1 MATITFPDLTT
12 ISAACPTYPDGAKA
26 ITPLDA
32 DVFAAPVSIYVGGT
46 GNVAVRPANGQAAVT
61 FVGLPA
67 GSMVPCRVIGVNATN
82 TTATS
87 LVAVY

>member
-1 MATITFPDLTT
+1 MATITFPNLTT
-12 ISAACPTYPDGAKA
+12 TSGACPVFPDGAKA
-26 ITPLDA
+26 ITPVDA
-32 DVFAAPVSIYVGGT
+32 DVFAAAVSVYVGGA
-46 GNVAVRPANGQAAVT
+46 GNVAVRPANGGAAVT

-67 GSMVPCRVIGVNATN
+67 GSMVPVRVIGVNATN